1 MTVLMQS
8 TATYR
13 AGTVGRPRACTAT
26 LHPDRLEV
34 VGADG
39 AILAN
44 LPTAAITRVK
54 VSGSA
59 VMVTGEPFGKVGL
72 EFITVGR
79 KLAWGLLLG
88 IGMLIPMYTGQ
99 ARRTTLAW
107 RDALEQVRAGAAG

>member
-13 AGTVGRPRACTAT
+13 PGTVGRPRSCTAT

-39 AILAN
+39 AVLAN
-44 LPTAAITRVK
+44 LPTVAITRVK
-54 VSGSA
+54 VSGSG
-59 VMVTGEPFGKVGL
+59 VMVTGEPFGKLSL
-72 EFITVGR
+72 EFISTGR

-88 IGMLIPMYTGQ
+88 IGLLIPMYFGQ
-99 ARRTTLAW
+99 SRRTTLAW
-107 RDALEQVRAGAAG
+107 RDALEQARAAAG